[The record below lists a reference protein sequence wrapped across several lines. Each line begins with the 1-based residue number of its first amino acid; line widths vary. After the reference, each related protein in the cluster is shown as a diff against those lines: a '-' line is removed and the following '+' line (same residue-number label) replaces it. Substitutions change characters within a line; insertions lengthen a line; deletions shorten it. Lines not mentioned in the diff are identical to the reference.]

1 MSGSADQNR
10 WLNKVVEQ
18 LRSINGVEDE
28 VLDDG
33 RIALEISYNGERRKV
48 FMPGLAGD
56 YRTLKIQYNQVRE
69 TLTELGI
76 TEGLTFV
83 VARRPGRPVSPEML
97 AAKANRQKEFDAW
110 QEVWR
115 RIRKAEKSLDV
126 EFEITQM
133 QDYY

>member
-1 MSGSADQNR
+1 MSGSADQIR

-18 LRSINGVEDE
+18 LRFINGVEDE

-56 YRTLKIQYNQVRE
+56 YRTLKIQYSQVRE

>member
-33 RIALEISYNGERRKV
+33 RIALEISYNGERRNV

-56 YRTLKIQYNQVRE
+56 YRTLKIQYSQVRE

>member
-1 MSGSADQNR
+1 MSGSADQIR

-18 LRSINGVEDE
+18 MRSINGVEDE

-56 YRTLKIQYNQVRE
+56 YRTLKIQYSQVRE

>member
-1 MSGSADQNR
+1 MSISAEQTQ

-18 LRSINGVEDE
+18 LRSIDGVEYE
-28 VLDDG
+28 VLNDG
-33 RIALEISYNGERRKV
+33 RIALEISYNGESRKV
-48 FMPGLAGD
+48 LMAGSASD
-56 YRTLKIQYNQVRE
+56 YRALKIQYSQIRD

-76 TEGLTFV
+76 IEGLKFV
-83 VARRPGRPVSPEML
+83 AARRSRRPMSQEML
-97 AAKANRQKEFDAW
+97 PAREKQQKEFDAW

-133 QDYY
+133 LDYY

>member
-48 FMPGLAGD
+48 FMPGLAGN
-56 YRTLKIQYNQVRE
+56 YRTLKIQYSQVRE

>member
-48 FMPGLAGD
+48 FMPGLSGD
-56 YRTLKIQYNQVRE
+56 YRTLKIQYSQVRE

>member
-1 MSGSADQNR
+1 MSDSADQNR

-56 YRTLKIQYNQVRE
+56 YRTLKIQYSQVRE

>member
-56 YRTLKIQYNQVRE
+56 YRTLKIQYSQVRE

>member
-1 MSGSADQNR
+1 
-10 WLNKVVEQ
+10 
-18 LRSINGVEDE
+18 
-28 VLDDG
+28 
-33 RIALEISYNGERRKV
+33 
-48 FMPGLAGD
+48 
-56 YRTLKIQYNQVRE
+56 
-69 TLTELGI
+69 
-76 TEGLTFV
+76 
-83 VARRPGRPVSPEML
+83 ML

>member
-1 MSGSADQNR
+1 MSGSADQIR

-56 YRTLKIQYNQVRE
+56 YRTLKIQYSQARE

>member
-56 YRTLKIQYNQVRE
+56 YRTLKIQYSQVRE

-83 VARRPGRPVSPEML
+83 AARRPGRPVSPEML
-97 AAKANRQKEFDAW
+97 AAKANRQKEFDGW

>member
-1 MSGSADQNR
+1 MCGSADQIR

-48 FMPGLAGD
+48 FMLGLAGD
-56 YRTLKIQYNQVRE
+56 YRTLKIQYSQVRE

-97 AAKANRQKEFDAW
+97 AVKANRQKEFDAW

>member
-1 MSGSADQNR
+1 MSGSADQIR

-56 YRTLKIQYNQVRE
+56 YRTLKIQYSQVRE

-83 VARRPGRPVSPEML
+83 IARRPGRLVSPEML

>member
-1 MSGSADQNR
+1 MSGSADQIR

-56 YRTLKIQYNQVRE
+56 YRTLKIQYSQVRE